1 MKYSAAYTLCVL
13 GGKEAPTA
21 ADLKKVIEACG
32 GECDDE
38 ACEKLVSELGAKGAL
53 GDVIASGK
61 DKIFALGGGGGGGD
75 GGGGGGGG
83 GGAAPAEAA
92 PAEKEE
98 EEEVDM
104 GGGMDMFGGEEG
116 GGGGDY

>member
-21 ADLKKVIEACG
+21 ADLKKVIESCG

-38 ACEKLVSELGAKGAL
+38 AAEKLCSELGAKGPL
-53 GDVIASGK
+53 GDVIAAGK
-61 DKIFALGGGGGGGD
+61 DKIYECGGGGGGGGGGD
-75 GGGGGGGG
+75 GGG
-83 GGAAPAEAA
+83 AAPAAAAA
-92 PAEKEE
+92 PEPEEE
-98 EEEVDM
+98 EEEVT
-104 GGGMDMFGGEEG
+104 GGMTMFEDADGG